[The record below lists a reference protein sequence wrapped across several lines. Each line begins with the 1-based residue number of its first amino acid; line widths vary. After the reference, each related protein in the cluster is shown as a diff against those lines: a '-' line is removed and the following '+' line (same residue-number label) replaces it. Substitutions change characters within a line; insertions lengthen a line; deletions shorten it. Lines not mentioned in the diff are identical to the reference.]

1 VNKKLVRRLPLVAVA
16 CAVAL
21 LLCNF
26 ARETRVAAGPD
37 SLEEGMERLAKKAIA
52 LPHERRMSL
61 LWTNY
66 SLLSEQ
72 RMEGLRTAFAAQL
85 EAAQVRLTQGETA
98 PPLCVAIQ
106 QTPTQIVFTATVPGE
121 GSTRVVIEEVPR
133 ATVGID
139 VSSGSSVRLKKELVW
154 QQEARI
160 LGAVMLVSS
169 ASGEKRLAVL
179 TEETLQIYRGGLG
192 NWRQEHSK
200 ALPGPRQAQRS
211 ARAQLMVAEDASGRV
226 AILVP
231 GKRCEASVADD
242 SAVACE
248 NVPTEWPSGRLM
260 SMPSCGAET
269 WWLTSDGADWTA
281 EDRLLLS
288 GVGAGKDAVT
298 VAELSVGG
306 PVISIS
312 AADSAASATAVVK
325 DLDSGNYEVY
335 RVALACGD

>member
-1 VNKKLVRRLPLVAVA
+1 M
-16 CAVAL
+16 
-21 LLCNF
+21 
-26 ARETRVAAGPD
+26 T
-37 SLEEGMERLAKKAIA
+37 
-52 LPHERRMSL
+52 L

-72 RMEGLRTAFAAQL
+72 RMEGLRATFAAQL

-98 PPLCVAIQ
+98 PPLRVAIQ

-160 LGAVMLVSS
+160 LGAVMLASS
-169 ASGEKRLAVL
+169 APAAERLAVL

-192 NWRQEHSK
+192 NWRLEYSK
-200 ALPGPRQAQRS
+200 ALPGPGQAQRS
-211 ARAQLMVAEDASGRV
+211 ARGQLMVLEDSSGRV
-226 AILVP
+226 AILLP
-231 GKRCEASVADD
+231 GKRCEASVADE
-242 SAVACE
+242 SAVACV
-248 NVPTEWPSGRLM
+248 NVTPEWPSGRLM
-260 SMPSCGAET
+260 ALPSCGAQT

-281 EDRLLLS
+281 QDRLLLR
-288 GVGAGKDAVT
+288 GVGAGKDAAA
-298 VAELSVGG
+298 VAALGVGG
-306 PVISIS
+306 PVISIG
-312 AADSAASATAVVK
+312 AADSAGSATAIVR